1 MNSKT
6 EAVKIKI
13 INKSDNP
20 LPEYATS
27 GSSGMDLRAFL
38 KEDLI
43 IKPLERVVI
52 PTGLYVEIPDG
63 YEIQI
68 RARSGLALK
77 HGLSLSNGIGTIDSD
92 YRGELGVIT
101 INLSKEEYTVKSGD
115 KIAQMVL
122 SKYEKIQLEQVDV
135 LDESKR
141 GSGGYGHTGY

>member
-92 YRGELGVIT
+92 YRGELGVII
-101 INLSKEEYTVKSGD
+101 INLSKEGYTVKSGD

-141 GSGGYGHTGY
+141 GSGG

>member
-77 HGLSLSNGIGTIDSD
+77 HELSLSNGIGTIDSD
-92 YRGELGVIT
+92 YRGELGVII
-101 INLSKEEYTVKSGD
+101 INLSKEGYTVKSGD

>member
-92 YRGELGVIT
+92 YRGELGVII
-101 INLSKEEYTVKSGD
+101 INLSKEGYTVKSGD

>member
-92 YRGELGVIT
+92 YRGELGVII

>member
-13 INKSDNP
+13 INKSDNL

-77 HGLSLSNGIGTIDSD
+77 HGLSLPNGIGTIDSD
-92 YRGELGVIT
+92 YRGELGVII

>member
-27 GSSGMDLRAFL
+27 GSSGMDLRTFL

-77 HGLSLSNGIGTIDSD
+77 HGLSLPNGIGTIDSD
-92 YRGELGVIT
+92 YRGELGVII
-101 INLSKEEYTVKSGD
+101 INLSKEGYTVKSGD

>member
-20 LPEYATS
+20 LPEYATA

-68 RARSGLALK
+68 RVRSGLALK
-77 HGLSLSNGIGTIDSD
+77 YGLSLPNGIGTIDSD
-92 YRGELGVIT
+92 YDRDR
-101 INLSKEEYTVKSGD
+101 KS
-115 KIAQMVL
+115 V
-122 SKYEKIQLEQVDV
+122 V
-135 LDESKR
+135 
-141 GSGGYGHTGY
+141 

>member
-20 LPEYATS
+20 LPEYAIS

-77 HGLSLSNGIGTIDSD
+77 HGLSLPNGIGTIDSD
-92 YRGELGVIT
+92 YRGELGVII
-101 INLSKEEYTVKSGD
+101 INLSKEGYTVKSGD

>member
-77 HGLSLSNGIGTIDSD
+77 HGLSLPNGIGTIDSD
-92 YRGELGVIT
+92 YRGELGVII
-101 INLSKEEYTVKSGD
+101 INLSKEGYTVKSGD

>member
-1 MNSKT
+1 MRQT
-6 EAVKIKI
+6 QTQ
-13 INKSDNP
+13 NKSDNP

-92 YRGELGVIT
+92 YRGELGVII
-101 INLSKEEYTVKSGD
+101 INLSKEGYTVKSGD

>member
-77 HGLSLSNGIGTIDSD
+77 HGLSLPNGIGTIDSD
-92 YRGELGVIT
+92 YRGELGVII

>member
-77 HGLSLSNGIGTIDSD
+77 HGLSLPNGIGTIDSD
-92 YRGELGVIT
+92 YRGELGVII
-101 INLSKEEYTVKSGD
+101 INLSKEGYTVKSGD

-141 GSGGYGHTGY
+141 GSGGY

>member
-20 LPEYATS
+20 LPEYATA

-77 HGLSLSNGIGTIDSD
+77 HGLFLSNEIGTIDSD
-92 YRGELGVIT
+92 YRGELGVII

>member
-27 GSSGMDLRAFL
+27 GSSGVDLRAFL

-77 HGLSLSNGIGTIDSD
+77 HGLSLPNGIGTIDSD
-92 YRGELGVIT
+92 YRGELGVII

>member
-77 HGLSLSNGIGTIDSD
+77 HGLSLPNGICTIDSD
-92 YRGELGVIT
+92 YRGELGVII

>member
-1 MNSKT
+1 
-6 EAVKIKI
+6 
-13 INKSDNP
+13 
-20 LPEYATS
+20 
-27 GSSGMDLRAFL
+27 MDLRAFL

-77 HGLSLSNGIGTIDSD
+77 HGLSLPNGIGTIDSD
-92 YRGELGVIT
+92 YRGELGVII

>member
-20 LPEYATS
+20 LPEYATA

-77 HGLSLSNGIGTIDSD
+77 HGLSLPNGIGTIDSD
-92 YRGELGVIT
+92 YRGELGVII

>member
-38 KEDLI
+38 KKDLI

-77 HGLSLSNGIGTIDSD
+77 HGLSLPNRIGTIDSD
-92 YRGELGVIT
+92 YRGELGVII
-101 INLSKEEYTVKSGD
+101 INLSKEGYTVKSGD

>member
-27 GSSGMDLRAFL
+27 GSSGIDLRAFL

-92 YRGELGVIT
+92 YRGELGVII
-101 INLSKEEYTVKSGD
+101 INLSKEGYTVKSGD

>member
-77 HGLSLSNGIGTIDSD
+77 HGLSLPNGIGTIDSD
-92 YRGELGVIT
+92 YRGELGVII

-135 LDESKR
+135 LGESKR